1 MMTQRDVAAEAVEA
15 RLQDMGYLA
24 ERHGNVIDA
33 TGPFGGGADIMTVPA
48 VADDLLD
55 VLIVDPP
62 ADLNGET
69 YLAVYSEDIEM
80 VFFIPTDEIPNE
92 RFTLYLNSRPTK
104 SIMEAY
110 RFLDLT

>member
-1 MMTQRDVAAEAVEA
+1 MTEREIAVDAVEA
-15 RLQDMGYLA
+15 RLQDMGYLV
-24 ERHGNVIDA
+24 EKSGNVLDA
-33 TGPFGGGADIMTVPA
+33 TGPYGGGADIMTVPA

-62 ADLNGET
+62 SDLNGET

-80 VFFIPTDEIPNE
+80 VFFLPTDAIPDE
-92 RFTLYLNSRPTK
+92 RFTLNLSSQPTK